1 MRPVIKTI
9 SATGYTDWIPVDHSL
24 SAFNVGVQV
33 IPSSGANVVWSVQT
47 TSDNPFTTLIPKA
60 TAAEDPLRTGTGYAQ
75 GNVVTPCRAIRLAV
89 TITSGSIDF
98 TVIQG
103 RR

>member
-24 SAFNVGVQV
+24 SAFNVGIQV
-33 IPSSGANVVWSVQT
+33 IPSSGASVVWSVQT

-60 TAAEDPLRTGTGYAQ
+60 VASEDPLRTGTGYAQ
-75 GNVVTPCRAIRLAV
+75 GNIETPCRAVRLAATV
-89 TITSGSIDF
+89 TSGSIDF

>member
-1 MRPVIKTI
+1 MRPITKTI
-9 SATGYTDWIPVDHSL
+9 SATGYTDWIPVDYSL
-24 SAFNVGVQV
+24 SAFNIGIQV
-33 IPSSGANVVWSVQT
+33 IPSNGASVVWSVQT

-60 TAAEDPLRTGTGYAQ
+60 VAATDPLRTGTGFAQ
-75 GNVVTPCRAIRLAV
+75 GNIETPCRAVRLAA

-103 RR
+103 RK

>member
-24 SAFNVGVQV
+24 SAFNVGIQV
-33 IPSSGANVVWSVQT
+33 IPSSGASVVWSVQT

-60 TAAEDPLRTGTGYAQ
+60 VAAEDPLRTGIGYAQ
-75 GNVVTPCRAIRLAV
+75 GNIETPCRAVRLAATV
-89 TITSGSIDF
+89 TSGSIDF